1 MATKCLYIE
10 MRAYHKQTYFYRHRY
25 LHEGKLH
32 LSRERFTVFTQLCSN
47 LSMTLKPEFVFE
59 GKGIRTDIHPLE
71 SIDFNLA
78 SNRPYGLEQML
89 CTIFNLQNRF
99 NIFTPKNHATYVLDN
114 YSVHFIPEIKENS

>member
-25 LHEGKLH
+25 LREGKLH
-32 LSRERFTVFTQLCSN
+32 LSRERFSN

>member
-25 LHEGKLH
+25 LREGKLH

-78 SNRPYGLEQML
+78 SN
-89 CTIFNLQNRF
+89 
-99 NIFTPKNHATYVLDN
+99 
-114 YSVHFIPEIKENS
+114 

>member
-25 LHEGKLH
+25 LREGKLH

-47 LSMTLKPEFVFE
+47 LSMTLKPEFAFE

-114 YSVHFIPEIKENS
+114 YSVHFILEIKENS